1 LARNLLFLPHWEQA
15 AEFRR
20 GSSQVEQL
28 LNQGLEHWLLVA
40 RGGLLVTA
48 FTVFAWALWRMRGE
62 NREEL
67 ERVRVEQRA
76 MAARTQELSERVQ
89 ALATLVASLPRRAEP
104 VLVEAPRAPAPVSVP
119 RRDPGVR
126 SYETAMRLARSGAG
140 LEEIIASSGVTGSEA
155 RLLRRLHGA
164 ESRRGNAA

>member
-1 LARNLLFLPHWEQA
+1 
-15 AEFRR
+15 
-20 GSSQVEQL
+20 VEQL